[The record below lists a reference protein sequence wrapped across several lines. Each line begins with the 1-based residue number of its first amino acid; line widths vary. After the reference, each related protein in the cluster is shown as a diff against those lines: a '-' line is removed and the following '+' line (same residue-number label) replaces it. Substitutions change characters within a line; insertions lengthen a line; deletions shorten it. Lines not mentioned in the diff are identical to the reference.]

1 MTMSEIL
8 SIDEFAEHIDDLIES
23 VEDDSPLYPILF
35 RDTIDL
41 YRVALA
47 RIEAPP
53 VPECP
58 WPVDVW
64 PMTDA
69 EYAETVP
76 DECQRTAISG
86 YLMRLGWELCVKALE
101 RAAADSTLD
110 ELAEKQGVGPA
121 TRESLKASLGCI
133 PDAPL
138 HGLDA
143 EQAEQIV
150 ESTFD
155 PDAVPIWE
163 AVSAIG
169 AEIPEDEWANVP
181 SDLSKTVGQ
190 SSGPAE
196 HGPPISA
203 WLTRDKSLDQEYHY
217 RVWINPNEPTA
228 TGGYWENGSEYID
241 NFVQVDEIELPP
253 DLLLPLGG
261 GPVKVEI
268 VLRKAAE

>member
-1 MTMSEIL
+1 MSEIL

-121 TRESLKASLGCI
+121 TRESLTASLGCI

-138 HGLDA
+138 HGR
-143 EQAEQIV
+143 ER
-150 ESTFD
+150 
-155 PDAVPIWE
+155 
-163 AVSAIG
+163 G
-169 AEIPEDEWANVP
+169 
-181 SDLSKTVGQ
+181 
-190 SSGPAE
+190 
-196 HGPPISA
+196 
-203 WLTRDKSLDQEYHY
+203 
-217 RVWINPNEPTA
+217 
-228 TGGYWENGSEYID
+228 
-241 NFVQVDEIELPP
+241 
-253 DLLLPLGG
+253 
-261 GPVKVEI
+261 
-268 VLRKAAE
+268 